1 MNTKLQKKIMRRVY
15 TAYVMRLCFG
25 SRARHIALMALCAFG
40 LVRLVSVVDVIRNFS
55 SVTVGQAGDF
65 IVSAFVH
72 ADMLTLMV
80 LAVFVYAAIAFIRS
94 GRMDGFRSPRF
105 A

>member
-1 MNTKLQKKIMRRVY
+1 MDTKLHKRIMRRVY

-40 LVRLVSVVDVIRNFS
+40 LIRLVSVVDVLRNFS
-55 SVTVGQAGDF
+55 QVTVGQAGDF

-72 ADMLTLMV
+72 ADAATLLV
-80 LAVFVYAAIAFIRS
+80 LALFAYALVAFVRS
-94 GRMDGFRSPRF
+94 GRMDMDMPRF